1 VLIPPVKINAGA
13 VMRKKLTATTIANL
27 QVEEGKAYAKLFDTE
42 VTGLGVR
49 KTAKGVA
56 SFIFEKR
63 PAGSSVAKQITLGRC
78 KDWSIEQ
85 ARAKAR
91 QLVVEYSSPDYVSS
105 QALKAAN
112 PSFEQAVGL
121 YDELVLSQRAA
132 SYRDKTLGTL
142 RRYLVPKFGPLN
154 VSDISRQHVLGIVT
168 PIMQGNRNPTAQM
181 VWEAASNL
189 MTFAVRHGYRDD
201 NPLIRV
207 KPEFK
212 KVARERVLSFEEV
225 RAVWLATNALSEI
238 HKAAVRLLML
248 LPFRKTEFLGSN
260 WGEVQNNWINIPANR
275 TKNTDATSLFISSF
289 AQSQLPSRQNT
300 SDLIFT
306 TDGVVPT
313 RLGSKILNKLRLEA
327 SIPHWQ
333 IHDFRRTFSTH
344 MHEVNSA
351 HHIIEACLNH
361 RDGTRQ
367 GVSGVYNR
375 AKYRDQKQMIL
386 QQWSDILEDAVG

>member
-1 VLIPPVKINAGA
+1 
-13 VMRKKLTATTIANL
+13 M
-27 QVEEGKAYAKLFDTE
+27 
-42 VTGLGVR
+42 
-49 KTAKGVA
+49 
-56 SFIFEKR
+56 
-63 PAGSSVAKQITLGRC
+63 
-78 KDWSIEQ
+78 Q
-85 ARAKAR
+85 A
-91 QLVVEYSSPDYVSS
+91 
-105 QALKAAN
+105 
-112 PSFEQAVGL
+112 
-121 YDELVLSQRAA
+121 
-132 SYRDKTLGTL
+132 
-142 RRYLVPKFGPLN
+142 
-154 VSDISRQHVLGIVT
+154 
-168 PIMQGNRNPTAQM
+168 NRNPTAQM
-181 VWEAASNL
+181 VWEAASNV

-201 NPLIRV
+201 NPLIRI

-212 KVARERVLSFEEV
+212 KTARERVLNFEEI
-225 RAVWLATNALSEI
+225 REVWLATNALSEV

-260 WGEVQNNWINIPANR
+260 WDEVQNDWINIPPNR

-289 AQSQLPSRQNT
+289 AQSHLPSRQNT

-313 RLGSKILNKLRLEA
+313 RLGSKILNKLRMEA
-327 SIPHWQ
+327 NIPHWQ

-375 AKYRDQKQMIL
+375 AEYRDQKQIIL
-386 QQWSDILEDAVG
+386 QQWSDIVEAAVVRG

>member
-1 VLIPPVKINAGA
+1 
-13 VMRKKLTATTIANL
+13 MRKKLTATTIANL
-27 QVEEGKAYAKLFDTE
+27 QVEEGRAYAKLFDTE

-85 ARAKAR
+85 ARQKAR
-91 QLVVEYSSPDYVSS
+91 RLVVDYTSPDYVSS

-112 PSFEQAVGL
+112 LTFEQAVGL
-121 YDELVLSQRAA
+121 YDELILSQRAA

-142 RRYLVPKFGPLN
+142 RRYLVPKIGSLK
-154 VSDISRQHVLGIVT
+154 VSDIARQHILGIVT
-168 PIMQGNRNPTAQM
+168 PIMQANRNPTAQM
-181 VWEAASNL
+181 VWEAASNV

-201 NPLIRV
+201 NPLIRI

-212 KVARERVLSFEEV
+212 KTARDRVLSLAEL
-225 RAVWLATNALSEI
+225 RLVWLATNALSEA
-238 HKAAVRLLML
+238 HKAAVRLLIL
-248 LPFRKTEFLGSN
+248 LPFRKTEFLSSE
-260 WGEVQNNWINIPANR
+260 WGEVQNHWINIPSNR
-275 TKNTDATSLFISSF
+275 TKNTDATSLFLSSF
-289 AQSQLPSRQNT
+289 AQSQLPARLNA

-313 RLGSKILNKLRLEA
+313 RLGSKILNKLREDA
-327 SIPHWQ
+327 NIPHWQ
-333 IHDFRRTFSTH
+333 IHDFRRTFSTR

-351 HHIIEACLNH
+351 HYMIEACLNH
-361 RDGTRQ
+361 RDGTRR
-367 GVSGVYNR
+367 GVSGIYNHAEYKEQKR
-375 AKYRDQKQMIL
+375 AVL
-386 QQWSDILEDAVG
+386 QQWSDIVEAEVNG

>member
-1 VLIPPVKINAGA
+1 
-13 VMRKKLTATTIANL
+13 MRKKLTATTIANL

-91 QLVVEYSSPDYVSS
+91 QLVVDFSSPDYVPS
-105 QALKAAN
+105 QALKATN

-132 SYRDKTLGTL
+132 TYRDKTLGTL
-142 RRYLVPKFGPLN
+142 RRYLVPKVGSLN
-154 VSDISRQHVLGIVT
+154 VSGITRQHILSIVT
-168 PIMQGNRNPTAQM
+168 PIMQANRNPTAQM
-181 VWEAASNL
+181 IWEAASNV

-201 NPLIRV
+201 NPLIRI

-212 KVARERVLSFEEV
+212 KTTRKRVLSFDEL
-225 RAVWLATNALSEI
+225 RAIWLATNALSDV

-248 LPFRKTEFLGSN
+248 LPLRKTEFLSSK
-260 WGEVQNNWINIPANR
+260 WSEVQNDWINIPPSR
-275 TKNTDATSLFISSF
+275 TKNNDATSLFLSSF
-289 AQSQLPSRQNT
+289 AQSQLPSKLNT
-300 SDLIFT
+300 SELIFT

-313 RLGSKILNKLRLEA
+313 RLGSKILNMLRQEVN
-327 SIPHWQ
+327 IPHWQ
-333 IHDFRRTFSTH
+333 FHDFRRTFSTH
-344 MHEVNSA
+344 MHEVNGR
-351 HHIIEACLNH
+351 HYIIGSCLNH
-361 RDGTRQ
+361 KDGTKT

-375 AKYRDQKQMIL
+375 AEYREQKRQAL
-386 QQWSDILEDAVG
+386 QQWSDIVQALIR

>member
-1 VLIPPVKINAGA
+1 
-13 VMRKKLTATTIANL
+13 M
-27 QVEEGKAYAKLFDTE
+27 
-42 VTGLGVR
+42 R

-63 PAGSSVAKQITLGRC
+63 PAGSGIAKQVTIGRC
-78 KDWSIEQ
+78 NDWSIEK
-85 ARAKAR
+85 ARARAR
-91 QLVVEYSSPDYVSS
+91 QLVVDYSSPDYLSS
-105 QALKAAN
+105 RVLKAAN
-112 PSFEQAVGL
+112 PSFEQAVEL

-132 SYRDKTLGTL
+132 SYRYKTLGTL
-142 RRYLVPKFGPLN
+142 RRYLIPKIGLLK
-154 VSDISRQHVLGIVT
+154 VSDIARQHILGIVT

-201 NPLIRV
+201 NPLIRI

-212 KVARERVLSFEEV
+212 KTARDRVLSLEEV
-225 RAVWLATNALSEI
+225 RAVWLATNALSEV

-248 LPFRKTEFLGSN
+248 LPFRKTEFLSSR
-260 WGEVQNNWINIPANR
+260 WGEVQNDWINIPSNR
-275 TKNTDATSLFISSF
+275 TKNTDATSLFLSSF
-289 AQSQLPSRQNT
+289 SQSQLPAKLNV

-313 RLGSKILNKLRLEA
+313 RLGSKILNKLREDA
-327 SIPHWQ
+327 KIPHWQ

-344 MHEVNSA
+344 MHEVNPA
-351 HHIIEACLNH
+351 HYMIEACLNH

-375 AKYRDQKQMIL
+375 AEYKQQKQAIL
-386 QQWSDILEDAVG
+386 QQWSDMVEAEVGK